1 MFMEQDAREGSKM
14 KKKVSVIIQIYTRN
28 EEMHAIPEPDL
39 PKPDAEEVM
48 GE

>member
-1 MFMEQDAREGSKM
+1 MFMKQDAREGSKM
-14 KKKVSVIIQIYTRN
+14 KKKVSVIIYTRN